1 MDVYDSEVIQALDG
15 YNYRMAII
23 RGSDNQYH
31 LTFVPTDKY
40 NKRTEDIVCKTADEA
55 IDKFEKNKRFY
66 TGKTSKI
73 GLPNN

>member
-31 LTFVPTDKY
+31 LTFMPMDKH
-40 NKRTEDIVCKTADEA
+40 NKRTEDITCKTADEA
-55 IDKFEKNKRFY
+55 IDKFEKNKHFY

-73 GLPNN
+73 GLSNN

>member
-31 LTFVPTDKY
+31 LTFTPTDKY